1 MSESTKGLRVLKLIN
16 NDELIGVV
24 EDGAEKTSEED
35 NYTYDNLLFIT
46 NPMKVVTEYDKV
58 NKVHAL
64 YLMDWIPAI
73 KESTFPIDKQR
84 VLTLG
89 DPNPDLEKHY
99 VDLVMAEKLFEAIQK
114 ARGANLGGQDDGDLG
129 GEGEIDQDLDDD
141 LTAKLKKHKFEDDDI
156 Q

>member
-16 NDELIGVV
+16 NDELIGIV
-24 EDGAEKTSEED
+24 EDGAQQIGD
-35 NYTYDNLLFIT
+35 DDYTYDNLLFIT

-64 YLMDWIPAI
+64 YLIDWIPSI
-73 KESTFPIDKQR
+73 RESIFPIDKQK

-99 VDLVMAEKLFEAIQK
+99 VDLVMAEKLFQAIQK
-114 ARGANLGGQDDGDLG
+114 ARGANLGGHDDGEDG
-129 GEGEIDQDLDDD
+129 ASNESGQDSEDT
-141 LTAKLKKHKFEDDDI
+141 LTNKLKKHKFEDDDI